1 MSEIKDAAR
10 SEESNI
16 ARAVGV
22 LSSATMLSRI
32 LGLLRDVITAGL
44 FGAGGAMDAF
54 FVAFRLPNM
63 LRSLFAEG
71 SLSASFVPVYSEV
84 LEKEGEEASHRFG
97 RICFTLLTLVLVVVV
112 LLGVLLAPWF
122 IKVLAMG
129 FARDPEKFDLTV
141 KLARMVFPY
150 IGLVSLTALAGGILN
165 ARGTFIYPALAPVF
179 LNVFIILSALAL
191 SPFMETPVLS
201 LAYGVILGGVSQ
213 FLLQLKPLGRTGFSY
228 SPSFEFRD
236 PALKRMLLILGPSV
250 FGVAVYQLN
259 LVISTFLASWLREGA
274 VSFLYYAERLFQ
286 LPLGVFA
293 VSVGVASLPSLSRLA
308 AREDWPAYHRTV
320 RHSARLLWF
329 VVLPASLGLI
339 ALAEPIVALLFQRG
353 RFTPSMSV
361 DVSAALRFY
370 ALAMVPVATTRVL
383 AQAFYA
389 LKDTKTPVKAAAIS
403 LIVNF
408 AASLLFAF
416 ALGLEHGGLAL
427 ATAVSSGVNAWW
439 LAVKFK
445 AKTGENPFESLLG
458 PLSRM
463 MVASLLMAALV
474 IAAALCLPVWHD
486 SGVGTMV
493 RSFMVLPLVV
503 FGAVSYA
510 FATKALRLPDLGELF
525 RRLRGREV

>member
-10 SEESNI
+10 SEAGKI

-32 LGLLRDVITAGL
+32 LGLLRDVITAGF

-71 SLSASFVPVYSEV
+71 SLSAAFVPVYSEV

-97 RICFTLLTLVLVVVV
+97 RICFTLLAITLLLVVIA
-112 LLGVLLAPWF
+112 GVFLAPW
-122 IKVLAMG
+122 IVKVLAMG
-129 FARDPEKFDLTV
+129 FARNPEKFDLTV
-141 KLARMVFPY
+141 RLARMVFPY

-165 ARGTFIYPALAPVF
+165 ARGTFLYPALAPVL

-191 SPFMETPVLS
+191 SPFMETPVVS

-213 FLLQLKPLGRTGFSY
+213 FLLQVKPLGRTGFRY
-228 SPSFEFRD
+228 SPSFEFSD

-308 AREDWPAYHRTV
+308 AREDWPAYHQTV
-320 RHSARLLWF
+320 RHSTRLLWF
-329 VVLPASLGLI
+329 VVLPASVGLL

-353 RFTPSMSV
+353 RFTPAMSV
-361 DVSAALRFY
+361 DVAAALRFY

-389 LKDTKTPVKAAAIS
+389 LKDTKTPVKAAALA
-403 LIVNF
+403 LIVNL
-408 AASLLFAF
+408 AASILFAF
-416 ALGLEHGGLAL
+416 PLGLEHGGLAL

-445 AKTGENPFESLLG
+445 EKTGESPFDGLFD
-458 PLSRM
+458 PMVRM
-463 MVASLLMAALV
+463 L
-474 IAAALCLPVWHD
+474 AAALLMSALVYSAALYLPVWHG
-486 SGVGTMV
+486 SGAGTV
-493 RSFMVLPLVV
+493 IRGLLVLPLVA
-503 FGAVSYA
+503 FGALAYA
-510 FATKALRLPDLGELF
+510 LATKALRLADLGELVA
-525 RRLRGREV
+525 RLRGRE